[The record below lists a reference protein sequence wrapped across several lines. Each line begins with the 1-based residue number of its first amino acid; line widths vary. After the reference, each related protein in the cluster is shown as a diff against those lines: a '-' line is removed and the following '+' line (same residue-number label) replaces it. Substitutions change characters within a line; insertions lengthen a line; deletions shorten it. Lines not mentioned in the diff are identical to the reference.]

1 MMSDSLATLKRHF
14 RGRRSRESLTV
25 YVVQRS
31 VSRSG
36 MMRKLS
42 LFIVRDGAILDITR
56 HAADATGFSFD
67 RDSWAIRVNG
77 CGMNMHFLAV
87 YELSRALY
95 GDGYRLTHASL

>member
-1 MMSDSLATLKRHF
+1 MADSLATLKRHF
-14 RGRRSRESLTV
+14 KGRRSQNALTV

-42 LFIVRDGAILDITR
+42 LFIVRDGVLLDITK
-56 HAADATGFSFD
+56 HAADVVGFSFD
-67 RDSWAIRVNG
+67 RDSWAIRVHG
-77 CGMNMHFLAV
+77 CGMNMHFHAV
-87 YELSRALY
+87 YELSYALY